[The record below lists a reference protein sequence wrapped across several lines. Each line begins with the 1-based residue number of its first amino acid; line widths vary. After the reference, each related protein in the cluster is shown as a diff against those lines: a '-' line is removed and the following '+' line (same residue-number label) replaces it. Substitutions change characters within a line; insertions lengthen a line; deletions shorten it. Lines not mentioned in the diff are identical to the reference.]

1 MGAAGIAERT
11 RPPATAEANG
21 HTSEPGPFT
30 DPTMTRTAREE
41 RAARRRADPE
51 AWRLELRDLYHYT
64 SEYPYDP
71 DHEYAWDWT
80 TDPDYGTDS
89 VRLFR
94 FDVDGAMDM
103 PDKRMGDM
111 LYAAFHTASHKLGN
125 GVERKTAVH
134 YRAADGVV
142 HQVVPDL
149 TVLPQAGM
157 LGMATGRD
165 RALRL
170 HRGDPPP
177 TLALEI
183 LPFGGMQRD
192 LEDRLRLYAELGI
205 REYLVYDLGG
215 KRWQGS
221 PRELLMFRLED
232 GVYRQAEPEPKEAD
246 ADPDEHWSD
255 VFDAC
260 IRMMPDPRA
269 TSSEKPEEYRP
280 TPRLQWWDLE
290 RNRWRDRETDAEVEQ
305 DRIVRETD
313 RIVQE
318 NNRIMRERDQAA
330 RERDRIV
337 RERNRAVRERDRAV
351 RERDRIVQEWTD
363 MAVTMMRSLLSHE
376 LAPADL
382 DRVEEV
388 WRRDSP
394 PTDAVNCLLKV
405 QEAPDAWHS
414 LLLPN
419 GNNDEESNYKSP
431 ARTTGPR

>member
-1 MGAAGIAERT
+1 MGTAGIAERT

-21 HTSEPGPFT
+21 CAPEPNFFT
-30 DPTMTRTAREE
+30 DPTMTRAARTARGAHR
-41 RAARRRADPE
+41 RAAPE

-94 FDVDGAMDM
+94 FDADGVMDV
-103 PDKRMGDM
+103 PDKRTGDI

-142 HQVVPDL
+142 RQVVPAL
-149 TVLPQAGM
+149 TVLPQAGI

-215 KRWQGS
+215 KRRQGS
-221 PRELLMFRLED
+221 PRELLMFRQEN
-232 GVYRQAEPEPKEAD
+232 GVYRQAEPKPKETD

-255 VFDAC
+255 VFGAC
-260 IRMMPDPRA
+260 IRMMPDPREA
-269 TSSEKPEEYRP
+269 SSEKPEEYRP
-280 TPRLQWWDLE
+280 TPRLQWWDPE
-290 RNRWRDRETDAEVEQ
+290 RNRWRDRETDAEVKQ
-305 DRIVRETD
+305 DRLVRDND
-313 RIVQE
+313 RV
-318 NNRIMRERDQAA
+318 MRERDQSTQ
-330 RERDRIV
+330 ERT
-337 RERNRAVRERDRAV
+337 N
-351 RERDRIVQEWTD
+351 
-363 MAVTMMRSLLSHE
+363 MAIATMRGLLSRK

-382 DRVEEV
+382 DRVEEA
-388 WRRDSP
+388 WRRDNP
-394 PTDAVNCLLKV
+394 PTNAVDRILKV
-405 QEAPDAWHS
+405 QEAPNAWRS
-414 LLLPN
+414 LLLPGAN
-419 GNNDEESNYKSP
+419 HDKDAHTS
-431 ARTTGPR
+431 RDTGSR

>member
-1 MGAAGIAERT
+1 MDAAGIAEQT
-11 RPPATAEANG
+11 RPPTTADANG
-21 HTSEPGPFT
+21 CTPEPDFFT
-30 DPTMTRTAREE
+30 DPTMTRAARTARV
-41 RAARRRADPE
+41 ARRRANPE

-71 DHEYAWDWT
+71 THEYAWDWT

-94 FDVDGAMDM
+94 VEADGVMDV
-103 PDKRMGDM
+103 PDKRTGDM

-142 HQVVPDL
+142 RQVVPDL

-170 HRGDPPP
+170 QRGDPPP

-183 LPFGGMQRD
+183 LSFGGMQRD

-215 KRWQGS
+215 KRRQGS
-221 PRELLMFRLED
+221 PRELLLFRLEN
-232 GVYRQAEPEPKEAD
+232 GAYRQAEPEPKETD

-255 VFDAC
+255 VFGAC
-260 IRMMPDPRA
+260 IRMMPDPREA
-269 TSSEKPEEYRP
+269 FSEKPEEYRP
-280 TPRLQWWDLE
+280 TPRLQWWDPE
-290 RNRWRDRETDAEVEQ
+290 RNRWRDRETDAEVEL

-313 RIVQE
+313 RI
-318 NNRIMRERDQAA
+318 MREQDQAD
-330 RERDRIV
+330 RERDRIAQ
-337 RERNRAVRERDRAV
+337 ERDQAVRER
-351 RERDRIVQEWTD
+351 TD
-363 MAVTMMRSLLSHE
+363 MAIAMMRGLLSCK
-376 LAPADL
+376 LAPTDL
-382 DRVEEV
+382 DQVEET
-388 WRRDSP
+388 WRRDHP
-394 PTDAVNCLLKV
+394 PTDAVDHVLKV
-405 QEAPDAWHS
+405 QEAPNAWQS
-414 LLLPN
+414 LLLPGAN
-419 GNNDEESNYKSP
+419 HGKDT
-431 ARTTGPR
+431 RDTGPR